1 MYKTRY
7 SNGRS
12 KLEIP
17 MNREAEKSKKNR
29 EQRRKGEEEEAE
41 AGGETAIDKMEVAKD
56 MEGIGDM
63 VVGGYVDKNWWFLA
77 FLFFFLLGIG
87 SV

>member
-1 MYKTRY
+1 
-7 SNGRS
+7 
-12 KLEIP
+12 

-41 AGGETAIDKMEVAKD
+41 VGGETAIDKMEVAKD

-63 VVGGYVDKNWWFLA
+63 VVGGYVDKN
-77 FLFFFLLGIG
+77 
-87 SV
+87 

>member
-1 MYKTRY
+1 
-7 SNGRS
+7 
-12 KLEIP
+12 

-63 VVGGYVDKNWWFLA
+63 VVGGYVDKN
-77 FLFFFLLGIG
+77 
-87 SV
+87 

>member
-7 SNGRS
+7 GNWHS

-17 MNREAEKSKKNR
+17 KNKEVEKSKKNR

-41 AGGETAIDKMEVAKD
+41 AGGETAIDQMEVAD
-56 MEGIGDM
+56 D
-63 VVGGYVDKNWWFLA
+63 VVVSGCDDKN
-77 FLFFFLLGIG
+77 
-87 SV
+87 